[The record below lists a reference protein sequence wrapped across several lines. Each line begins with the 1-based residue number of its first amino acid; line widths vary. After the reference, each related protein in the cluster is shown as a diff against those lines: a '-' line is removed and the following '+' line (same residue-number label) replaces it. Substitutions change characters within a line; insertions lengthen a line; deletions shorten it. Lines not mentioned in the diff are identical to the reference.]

1 MRAKT
6 VIAIK
11 CKYLRFWDINR
22 LDLFVFITDTNIV
35 PEIIKLLFISRK
47 KYYISI

>member
-11 CKYLRFWDINR
+11 CKYLRFWDIIR
-22 LDLFVFITDTNIV
+22 LDLFVNGDKYCSRDNQ
-35 PEIIKLLFISRK
+35 IIIYFQK
-47 KYYISI
+47 KILHF